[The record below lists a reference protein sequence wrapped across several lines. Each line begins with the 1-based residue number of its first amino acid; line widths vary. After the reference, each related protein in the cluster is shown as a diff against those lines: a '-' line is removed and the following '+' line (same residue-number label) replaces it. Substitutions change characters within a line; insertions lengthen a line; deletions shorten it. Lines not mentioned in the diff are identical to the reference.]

1 MNFGYALKCR
11 QTYAFNYLSVGF
23 GSSESLKVHM
33 TRNFFFLF
41 LVVGYL

>member
-1 MNFGYALKCR
+1 MKWCMQNVWPEK
-11 QTYAFNYLSVGF
+11 SKKVGLIDEVSF
-23 GSSESLKVHM
+23 KVHM